1 MQCLTKSAVV
11 ECKSNSCWHT
21 RACLVLLGTMI
32 ILSWCNISSI
42 SVFRES
48 FGTGWSFWALTRGRL
63 VCQVARTSTH
73 SFIFPVQDYAEIT
86 QKSMWHSEMPVARWT
101 ITVNKATENFTTN
114 YFKSLNA
121 SQVFY
126 YIMGPFQNLWELTL
140 HSIAFCWKI
149 HKYYCQIKYLQ
160 HVSAQKLALTSL
172 RLSISR
178 SSRGRQL

>member
-1 MQCLTKSAVV
+1 MAEKSCQNWTVHGPPFFSKLYN
-11 ECKSNSCWHT
+11 KSVHF
-21 RACLVLLGTMI
+21 I
-32 ILSWCNISSI
+32 
-42 SVFRES
+42 
-48 FGTGWSFWALTRGRL
+48 GRIFL
-63 VCQVARTSTH
+63 W
-73 SFIFPVQDYAEIT
+73 IFPVQDYAEIT
-86 QKSMWHSEMPVARWT
+86 QKSMGHSEMPVARWT
-101 ITVNKATENFTTN
+101 ITVNKAIENFTTN

-126 YIMGPFQNLWELTL
+126 YIMEPFQNLWELTL